1 MPEFDKPH
9 IDISAR
15 VNRTQYQ
22 APRQNIGGSGA
33 PRIRAEHGAMIAAQF
48 EAAFRDA
55 DENRPEDDRVGAAEG
70 VYIEVDLR
78 RGSNPEKVLQRKR
91 DGVLPGAAKPQE
103 NGDLRIALYVPDEAR
118 PVLEEIV
125 RDYREGNLNNNGAAP
140 NHKKIEPI
148 EAIRRARLET
158 FWTDN
163 AEAMPQGAQDTIW
176 WETWCF
182 PGMDNRVADAAG
194 RLGCLIAE
202 AHYWLS
208 FPEAVVIPVKT
219 TRATIELLLFATAG
233 VSELRRAST
242 TPAFFLDQDTKEQ
255 LQWTEDL
262 AERVRWP
269 AGDSPAV
276 CPSSTLSGTHLPAA
290 GRQTL
295 VAAVVGR
302 DSPRLSG
309 RRA

>member
-125 RDYREGNLNNNGAAP
+125 RDYREGNLNNNG
-140 NHKKIEPI
+140 K
-148 EAIRRARLET
+148 
-158 FWTDN
+158 
-163 AEAMPQGAQDTIW
+163 
-176 WETWCF
+176 
-182 PGMDNRVADAAG
+182 
-194 RLGCLIAE
+194 
-202 AHYWLS
+202 
-208 FPEAVVIPVKT
+208 
-219 TRATIELLLFATAG
+219 
-233 VSELRRAST
+233 
-242 TPAFFLDQDTKEQ
+242 
-255 LQWTEDL
+255 
-262 AERVRWP
+262 
-269 AGDSPAV
+269 
-276 CPSSTLSGTHLPAA
+276 
-290 GRQTL
+290 
-295 VAAVVGR
+295 
-302 DSPRLSG
+302 
-309 RRA
+309 